1 MHPSIKILSLIFIGI
16 WMHRF
21 SVAELS
27 IFAGLMA
34 LAMLYWRI
42 NSWFL
47 MLWRMRLLFVSIFLV
62 YALTTPGEYLRLL
75 PEVSITYEG
84 LYEGFMQIARLGL
97 MLSAIALL
105 IATTTRNELIAGF
118 YGILKPLSYLK
129 LAPERFAARLCLTL
143 QYLEDAEAAKKERKP
158 TANQQWS
165 AQKAW
170 QDLFNLDFW
179 NQVHQPNPSQAI
191 SLEMPALHYKDWMV
205 LVVICVL
212 AWKI

>member
-1 MHPSIKILSLIFIGI
+1 
-16 WMHRF
+16 MHRF

-118 YGILKPLSYLK
+118 YG
-129 LAPERFAARLCLTL
+129 
-143 QYLEDAEAAKKERKP
+143 
-158 TANQQWS
+158 
-165 AQKAW
+165 
-170 QDLFNLDFW
+170 
-179 NQVHQPNPSQAI
+179 
-191 SLEMPALHYKDWMV
+191 
-205 LVVICVL
+205 
-212 AWKI
+212 